1 MMDWVEH
8 SIKIL
13 EGEIEVDMFTKGW
26 AEKSLK
32 QRVKDLT
39 PLIHECTLKGIDLSK
54 LCPELN
60 NEWNKIVMLTRNK

>member
-32 QRVKDLT
+32 Q
-39 PLIHECTLKGIDLSK
+39 E
-54 LCPELN
+54 
-60 NEWNKIVMLTRNK
+60 

>member
-32 QRVKDLT
+32 QLVKDLT
-39 PLIHECTLKGIDLSK
+39 PLFHECTLKGIDLSK